1 MFFQVGSSSHV
12 MSDIEKRERGK
23 FLIMK
28 AAHSTGKLKFDGV
41 ETDFVA
47 EDLTGTDHG
56 KHLLTLLILFLT
68 LLIFFL
74 LDLGE
79 IGRGN
84 FGTVNKMTFSKAGAS
99 RSDH

>member
-1 MFFQVGSSSHV
+1 

-56 KHLLTLLILFLT
+56 
-68 LLIFFL
+68 
-74 LDLGE
+74 
-79 IGRGN
+79 
-84 FGTVNKMTFSKAGAS
+84 
-99 RSDH
+99 

>member
-1 MFFQVGSSSHV
+1 MLGDFQVGSSSHV

-56 KHLLTLLILFLT
+56 YHLHNSPDFVFNLAY
-68 LLIFFL
+68 FFPFRPWGNRSRQFWH
-74 LDLGE
+74 GE
-79 IGRGN
+79 
-84 FGTVNKMTFSKAGAS
+84 
-99 RSDH
+99 